1 MITKKQMEI
10 LEYIS
15 MNGKVQVE
23 VTPRIIKQND
33 SLYQRIWKLE
43 DMGAI
48 IAERR
53 IGMST
58 LYTITNI
65 GLNILQGKCDG

>member
-1 MITKKQMEI
+1 MVTKKQREI

-15 MNGKVQVE
+15 QNGKVQVM

-33 SLYQRIWKLE
+33 ALYERIWRLE
-43 DMGAI
+43 DKGAI

-53 IGMST
+53 KGEPT
-58 LYTITNI
+58 LYTITNV
-65 GLNILQGKCDG
+65 GLDILQGNCI

>member
-1 MITKKQMEI
+1 MITKKMIEI

-23 VTPRIIKQND
+23 VTPRTIKQND

-43 DMGAI
+43 DLGAI
-48 IAERR
+48 ITERR
-53 IGMST
+53 IGMSS
-58 LYTITNI
+58 LHSITNV
-65 GLNILQGKCDG
+65 GLDILQGKC